1 MQSNLSERMSDMNIV
16 KISDLPDINEVTL
29 TPYEIS
35 SIINCID
42 NSIFELIDDI
52 SINLEYVNELIESN
66 SGVSEEEI
74 DIKKN
79 ILTNQIPVDLHRL
92 SGLVTLITHVDP
104 SYNAETDTHCEL
116 YNLDTYLD
124 NLKKLSKMY
133 AETISKDIAS
143 C

>member
-42 NSIFELIDDI
+42 NSIFELIDDV
-52 SINLEYVNELIESN
+52 SINLQYVNELIEN
-66 SGVSEEEI
+66 NNDISEEGL

-79 ILTNQIPVDLHRL
+79 LLTNQIPIDLHRL
-92 SGLVTLITHVDP
+92 SGLVVLITHVDP

-116 YNLDTYLD
+116 YNLNMYLD
-124 NLKKLSKMY
+124 NLNKLSNMY
-133 AETISKDIAS
+133 EETISKDITS